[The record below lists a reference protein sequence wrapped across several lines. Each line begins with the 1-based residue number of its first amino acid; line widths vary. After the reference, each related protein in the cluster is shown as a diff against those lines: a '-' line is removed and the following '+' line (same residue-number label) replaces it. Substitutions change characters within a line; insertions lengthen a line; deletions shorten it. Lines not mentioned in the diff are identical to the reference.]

1 MPLSLDFPRKEAA
14 MHAVVISEP
23 GGPEVLQWTEVP
35 DPQPGP
41 GEVVVDVAA
50 SAVNRADLMQRQGLY
65 PPPKGAAPYPGLECS
80 GTIASV
86 GAGVTGWAAG
96 DQVCALLSGGGYAE
110 KVAVPAGQLL
120 PAPKS
125 LTLVD
130 AAALPETVCTVY
142 SNVFQGARLTSGET
156 LLVHGGGS
164 GIGTTAVQLGKQA
177 GATVAVTAGSPEKL
191 EACRRLGADILIN
204 YREDD
209 FAEQLLEAT
218 DGHGADVILDIIGAG
233 YLSKNIAALARDGRL
248 AVIGMQQGR
257 RGELDLGA
265 LMAKRGTILATTL
278 RARPAEQKAAI
289 VAAVAANVWPL
300 VESGALR
307 PVIDHVLPM
316 TEAGRAHRIMD
327 ASTHTGKIVL
337 RTE

>member
-1 MPLSLDFPRKEAA
+1 
-14 MHAVVISEP
+14 MHAVVITEP

-65 PPPKGAAPYPGLECS
+65 PPPKGAPPYPGLECS
-80 GTIASV
+80 GTISAV
-86 GAGVTGWAAG
+86 GAGVTGWQAG

-125 LTLVD
+125 LTLVE

-209 FAEQLLEAT
+209 FAEKLLEAT
-218 DGHGADVILDIIGAG
+218 GGHGADVILDIIGAG
-233 YLSKNIAALARDGRL
+233 YLSKNLAALARDGRL

-257 RGELDLGA
+257 KAELDLGT
-265 LMAKRGTILATTL
+265 LVAKRGTILATTL
-278 RARPAEQKAAI
+278 RARPAEQKASI

-300 VESGALR
+300 VEAGTVR
-307 PVIDHVLPM
+307 PVIHQVLPM
-316 TEAGRAHRIMD
+316 TQAGEGHRIMD
-327 ASTHTGKIVL
+327 ESTHTGKIVL